1 MNGNV
6 GWRSGWGFVGLV
18 LPALVIGCEATHE
31 TFLGW
36 PDDQARRIADE
47 QPDADPRVR
56 EQVTMT
62 EVRTVAYETYQSMR
76 SAGQVTVE
84 ERRNGQ
90 VYFAV
95 QRTMP
100 VPITGRPGMA
110 PAMVYVGMIERYR
123 AGVPEASPQE

>member
-1 MNGNV
+1 M
-6 GWRSGWGFVGLV
+6 
-18 LPALVIGCEATHE
+18 LPALAVGCEAPAG

-36 PDDQARRIADE
+36 PDDQARTIADE
-47 QPDADPRVR
+47 QPDADPRIR

-62 EVRTVAYETYQSMR
+62 EVRTVPYETYQSMR

-84 ERRNGQ
+84 ERRDGQ

-95 QRTMP
+95 QRTMQ

-110 PAMVYVGMIERYR
+110 PAVVYVGMIERYR
-123 AGVPEASPQE
+123 AGVPEVSPQE